1 MPIKDILV
9 HVEISPAGRVRTEL
23 AIGLARRFSARLTG
37 LFVMPPP
44 EPIVPPDTGA
54 AAVLIATAAARL
66 KELVREEEA
75 RFYQQLHRGAID
87 GTWHTE
93 LGTAELHAARAAVVH
108 DLVIL
113 GQHDPDHPGVLAA
126 PEDVVLSCGRPV
138 VLVPFAGSFLTI
150 GERVLVAWNGSREA
164 ARALHAALAVVTPAT
179 TLTALTINPSDEA
192 LTPSGDELVKHL
204 ARHDIAARAETIT
217 TTAIS
222 PSDALL
228 SQAADLGCDLIVMGA
243 YGHSRLREVILGGVT
258 RDMLRRMT
266 VPVLMMR

>member
-44 EPIVPPDTGA
+44 EPIVPPETGA
-54 AAVLIATAAARL
+54 AAVFIATAAARF
-66 KELVREEEA
+66 KEVVREEEA
-75 RFYQQLHRGAID
+75 RFYQQFHLYQQLHRGAID

-93 LGTAELHAARAAVVH
+93 LGTAELHAARRAVVH

-150 GERVLVAWNGSREA
+150 GERVIVAWNCSQEA
-164 ARALHAALAVVTPAT
+164 TRALHAALAVVTPAT
-179 TLTALTINPSDEA
+179 TLTALTINPGDEG
-192 LTPSGDELVKHL
+192 LTPSDDELVKTSL
-204 ARHDIAARAETIT
+204 VT
-217 TTAIS
+217 TS
-222 PSDALL
+222 PHG
-228 SQAADLGCDLIVMGA
+228 Q
-243 YGHSRLREVILGGVT
+243 R
-258 RDMLRRMT
+258 
-266 VPVLMMR
+266 P